1 MRSVTS
7 AVEIKQMMNATTLTL
22 SPPTLADDLNIA
34 DIVAPSRPYEIEEPY
49 TLPNPKPIKSVALVV
64 RLHSL
69 TKIPCQWHEPI
80 SCSPKRRSAKVLD
93 QARLAG
99 RGEAGGQT
107 ARSHSRLPEPYR
119 RRCGCGRHSRT
130 GYPGGW
136 CRARPGQSC
145 DAPNSADTGCSYR
158 R

>member
-99 RGEAGGQT
+99 RGEAGGGT
-107 ARSHSRLPEPYR
+107 ARSQGRGSDRGR
-119 RRCGCGRHSRT
+119 RRRGGGRQRSAGVAR
-130 GYPGGW
+130 GR
-136 CRARPGQSC
+136 CRARSGQSC
-145 DAPNSADTGCSYR
+145 D
-158 R
+158 